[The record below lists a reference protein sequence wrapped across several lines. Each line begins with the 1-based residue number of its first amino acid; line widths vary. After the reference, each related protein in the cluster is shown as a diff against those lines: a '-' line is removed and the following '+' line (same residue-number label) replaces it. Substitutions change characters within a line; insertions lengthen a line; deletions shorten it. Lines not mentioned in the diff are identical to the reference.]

1 MSYRFQTAFCILGIL
16 CGSICLAQNS
26 RYDWKVVGIAGGEAD
41 SPVSPQRIPSLV
53 PAVNLSSGNLGWYTI
68 TSAGVLCD
76 KAGPYA
82 LSGCVSQSPISA
94 LGFVDAGAYYI
105 IGGFWSSEF
114 NARFSQN
121 RDEVVVSSL
130 KPGAFR
136 LYRNYPNPF
145 RQRTRIAYDLPVRSR
160 VYLRIYDSDGRQ
172 VMELA
177 DGWQDAG
184 RYSMNWDGRDKA
196 GRTCPSGVY
205 FCSLKTEDHD
215 AVRKMLLAE

>member
-1 MSYRFQTAFCILGIL
+1 MGYLSLFSLCIYLL
-16 CGSICLAQNS
+16 TP
-26 RYDWKVVGIAGGEAD
+26 
-41 SPVSPQRIPSLV
+41 SPVSPRKGLALTLSAGSLD
-53 PAVNLSSGNLGWYTI
+53 WYTG

-82 LSGCVSQSPISA
+82 LSGCVSQAAMPA
-94 LGFVDAGAYYI
+94 LGFVDSSSYYI

-114 NARFSQN
+114 NARFSRN

-136 LYRNYPNPF
+136 LYRNHPNPF
-145 RQRTRIAYDLPVRSR
+145 RYRTLIAYDLPLRSR

-172 VMELA
+172 VRELA
-177 DGWQDAG
+177 NGWQDAG
-184 RYSMNWDGRDKA
+184 RYRLNWDGRDKT

-205 FCSLKTEDHD
+205 FCSLKTKDSD
-215 AVRKMLLAE
+215 AVQKMLIAE

>member
-1 MSYRFQTAFCILGIL
+1 
-16 CGSICLAQNS
+16 
-26 RYDWKVVGIAGGEAD
+26 
-41 SPVSPQRIPSLV
+41 
-53 PAVNLSSGNLGWYTI
+53 
-68 TSAGVLCD
+68 VLCD
-76 KAGPYA
+76 KAGPYT

-94 LGFVDAGAYYI
+94 LGFVDVGPYYI

-130 KPGAFR
+130 KPGVFK

-145 RQRTRIAYDLPVRSR
+145 RLGTRIAYELPVRSR

-172 VMELA
+172 VRELA

-215 AVRKMLLAE
+215 AVKKMLLAE

>member
-1 MSYRFQTAFCILGIL
+1 MGCLSLIPLCICVWAASQAPPQKGPSLTHADNPSA
-16 CGSICLAQNS
+16 GSI
-26 RYDWKVVGIAGGEAD
+26 DW
-41 SPVSPQRIPSLV
+41 S
-53 PAVNLSSGNLGWYTI
+53 TF

-82 LSGCVSQSPISA
+82 LSGSVSQSPISTH
-94 LGFVDAGAYYI
+94 GFVGAGPYYV

-121 RDEVVVSSL
+121 RDEIVTSSL
-130 KPGAFR
+130 KPGAFK

-145 RQRTRIAYDLPVRSR
+145 RQGTRIAYDLPVRSK
-160 VYLRIYDSDGRQ
+160 VYLSIYDAGGRQ
-172 VMELA
+172 VRRLA

-184 RYSMNWDGRDKA
+184 RYGLTWDGRDKR
-196 GRTCPSGVY
+196 GRACPTGVY

-215 AVRKMLLAE
+215 AVKKMLLAE